1 MAAPLPPRAR
11 ASGHV
16 VSMGLA
22 LMVAVVAAPAGCG
35 GSGSEKRA
43 QDGSAQAH
51 RRSPAVA
58 ATHRPALTI
67 ETSAGMKT
75 ASVTVNKGV
84 GYAVADPNG
93 GWFIAGAFTRVD
105 GVHAPTLARLL
116 PSGAVDRSWLAV
128 RSHPYYTIDGIAADG
143 DELLV
148 ARETGVAPAAP
159 SCLTAYDA
167 RSGAPWP
174 GFRADIHMTPE
185 LGCISDLA
193 AAGPYIYVAGFF
205 NSVDGV
211 AAPGLARI
219 YAATG
224 AVDRNWRPTVASCVG
239 VAGAPRGPNG
249 CDGDFL
255 GVQLVAGAIVAT
267 DGFLKQHAY
276 SPGSAA
282 TVPLPATAM
291 RQRQSPEPGALAAP
305 VHSGS
310 LRLLR
315 AN

>member
-1 MAAPLPPRAR
+1 MRI
-11 ASGHV
+11 
-16 VSMGLA
+16 GLA
-22 LMVAVVAAPAGCG
+22 LSVAVVAALAGCG

-43 QDGSAQAH
+43 QDGSAPAH
-51 RRSPAVA
+51 RRSRAGT
-58 ATHRPALTI
+58 ATHRPALVI
-67 ETSAGMKT
+67 ETRAGT
-75 ASVTVNKGV
+75 RIASVTVNKGV
-84 GYAVADPNG
+84 DHAVADPNG

-105 GVHAPTLARLL
+105 GIPEPTLARLL
-116 PSGAVDRSWLAV
+116 PSGAVDRGWLAV
-128 RSHPYYTIDGIAADG
+128 RSHPYYIIDGIAADG

-148 ARETGVAPAAP
+148 ARETGDAAAAP

-167 RSGAPWP
+167 RTGAPWP

-185 LGCISDLA
+185 LGCVNDLA

-205 NSVDGV
+205 NSINGV
-211 AAPGLARI
+211 ATPGLARI

-224 AVDRNWRPTVASCVG
+224 AVDHNWRPTVASCVG
-239 VAGAPRGPNG
+239 VTGAPRGPNG

-255 GVQLVAGAIVAT
+255 GVRLVAGTIVAT

-276 SPGSAA
+276 SPASGA

-291 RQRQSPEPGALAAP
+291 RQRHSPKPGALAAP
-305 VHSGS
+305 VRSGS
-310 LRLLR
+310 LLLLR